1 MGAYIGFVMLL
12 SFSVYFLLLMGT
24 GKLCGLAP
32 GVKNTIAAS
41 ALGSCYSGICL
52 LPINDWLSAEPARLV
67 VLFLIAFLSYGLQFQ
82 TISAFVL
89 TTIVLDGITGGMEN
103 CGVWS
108 MVIAGACVL
117 LLCVFSGNEN
127 KDYIKME
134 LHHNG
139 KTMRV
144 LAFRDTGNTL
154 RDPVTGETVLVVSPE
169 VAETLVGLNRSQIAD
184 PIGSVTMVPGLR
196 LVPYHTIGTDHGLM
210 LAIRIA
216 DVRVGNRSQSKIV
229 AFAPESFFGSGK
241 FQALTGR

>member
-1 MGAYIGFVMLL
+1 MGAYVGFVMLL
-12 SFSVYFLLLMGT
+12 SFSVYFLLLMGA
-24 GKLCGLAP
+24 GKLCGFTP
-32 GVKNTIAAS
+32 GVKNTIAA
-41 ALGSCYSGICL
+41 AAAGSFYSGICL
-52 LPINDWLSAEPARLV
+52 LPMADWIFAEPIRLA
-67 VLFLIAFLSYGLQFQ
+67 VLFLIAFLSIGLQFQ
-82 TISAFVL
+82 TIAAFVL

-117 LLCVFSGNEN
+117 LLCVFPRNEN

-139 KTMRV
+139 KTMRI

-196 LVPYHTIGTDHGLM
+196 LVPYRTVGKNHGLM
-210 LAIRIA
+210 LAIRLK
-216 DVRVGNRSQSKIV
+216 DVRVGNRSQSRIV
-229 AFAPESFFGSGK
+229 AFAPDGFCSSK